1 MNKPI
6 QNTPSQIRLP
16 LLLGIAIV
24 GGILLGATIF
34 GDNQKLRAL
43 ANGYLKYRDI
53 LTHINDS
60 YVDSVDTE
68 ALIDYSIE
76 KMLEKLDPHTVYIP
90 VKDVEKYNM
99 QLESDFDGIGI
110 EFNIF
115 RDTLYVVA
123 PINGGPSESVGL
135 QSGDKIVMVDGEN
148 IAGSSIKPDN
158 NKVYKWLRGRRGS
171 VVELGIVRRGVKGIL
186 KYKVTRDKIPS
197 YSVDASLM
205 IDNKVGFIKV
215 SRFSAGTYR
224 EFRTALQKL
233 KKEGMKQL
241 ILDLRDNPGGYMD
254 RAVNMVD
261 ELVAGNP
268 KIVYTDGKGTRY
280 DSEMRAKIEGLFEEG
295 GVVVLINEGSASAS
309 EIVAGALQDNDRAL
323 IVGRRSFGKGL
334 VQMPIELQDGSELR
348 LTISRYYTPSGRS
361 IQKPYDAY
369 SNDLED
375 RYEHGELFSAD
386 SMRYDK
392 THQYKTSKGRIV
404 YGGGGIIPDFFVPL
418 DSTNYDYLNQLYKQ
432 NLIREYALEYAN
444 TYKETLKTKGLDSF
458 QNNFEVTEAML
469 TQLIQL
475 AKEVSI
481 PYQTANFTKSE
492 RLIKIHLKALIGR
505 AIWDTEGFYPV
516 MLKEDDVFQKAKQL
530 LNEAERLA
538 KK

>member
-43 ANGYLKYRDI
+43 ANGYQKYRDI

-135 QSGDKIVMVDGEN
+135 QSGDKIVTVNGEN
-148 IAGSSIKPDN
+148 IAGPSVKPDN
-158 NKVYKWLRGRRGS
+158 NKVYGWLRGKRGS

-186 KYKVTRDKIPS
+186 KYKITRDKIPS

-280 DSEMRAKIEGLFEEG
+280 DSEMRAKIEGLFEDG
-295 GVVVLINEGSASAS
+295 GIVVLINEGSASAS

-375 RYEHGELFSAD
+375 RYQHGELFSAD

-392 THQYKTSKGRIV
+392 THQYKTAKGRIV

-444 TYKETLKTKGLDSF
+444 THKETLKAKGLSDF
-458 QNNFEVTEAML
+458 QKTFEVNEAML
-469 TQLIQL
+469 TQLTQL
-475 AKEVSI
+475 AKQVSI
-481 PYQTANFTKSE
+481 PFEAKNYEKSK
-492 RLIKIHLKALIGR
+492 RLIKVHLKALIAR
-505 AIWDTEGFYPV
+505 AIWDTEGFYPI
-516 MLKEDDVFQKAKQL
+516 MLKEDDVFQKAFQL